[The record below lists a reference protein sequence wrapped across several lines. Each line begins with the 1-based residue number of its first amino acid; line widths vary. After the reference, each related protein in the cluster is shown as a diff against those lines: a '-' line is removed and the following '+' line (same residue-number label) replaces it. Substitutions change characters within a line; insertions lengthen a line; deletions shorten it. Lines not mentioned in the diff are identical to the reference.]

1 MVIIN
6 INDLFISTYNI
17 LYIYERNYEMDKRKI
32 SIPKSIFRIIRLIIT
47 TILIIILLR
56 IFRNFIPFINIDN
69 SSILIPGLILSVL
82 VCTVLFDKVRLSN
95 LGLAFTSKSIFTFI
109 YGLIIAS
116 VSVIA
121 IAAYAFFQ
129 NIQGTELL
137 ITPKWF
143 NADNL
148 SLLVFYLMVAF
159 GEELFFRGYII
170 STLRSSGLKVFAVLM
185 SSFIF
190 MLIHLV
196 NSETT
201 LLTLIGTFMA
211 GLLLAILYVKFN
223 NLWVCIGFHLAWN
236 FLQDSVIHVPTK
248 GTEVISIVVLA
259 FMTLLASLSFKSSES
274 FETKTT

>member
-1 MVIIN
+1 
-6 INDLFISTYNI
+6 
-17 LYIYERNYEMDKRKI
+17 MDKRKI